1 MKAKTRIKKIA
12 NRYAREAEYW
22 ADKSHDVRHKDSKA
36 KALQLVLGYVGR
48 MSELQNGNFAYS
60 ATGWTA

>member
-22 ADKSHDVRHKDSKA
+22 ADKSHSVRHKDSKA
-36 KALQLVLGYVGR
+36 KALQLVLGYVER
-48 MSELQNGNFAYS
+48 MEAV
-60 ATGWTA
+60 

>member
-1 MKAKTRIKKIA
+1 MQCVLVKMEVNTMKAKTRIKKIA

-48 MSELQNGNFAYS
+48 MDVI
-60 ATGWTA
+60 